1 MADTHARLRSLVA
14 PVVAD
19 LQLDLYDLELAGGVL
34 RVTIDT
40 PPGTVQ
46 PDGRP
51 GGVDLDTLALA
62 TRLISRELD
71 AADPLPNSYTLEV
84 TSPGLERALR
94 TPAHFQREVGKQ
106 VNVRLRDV
114 GEGGLRRLNG
124 TLVAADDT
132 AFTVRLDDTLAEHT
146 VPYAHL
152 DRAKTVFV
160 WGPAT
165 AQPKP
170 GQAKS
175 GQAKAGK
182 ATTKKTPS
190 PEEGTPS

>member
-1 MADTHARLRSLVA
+1 MADTHANLRSIVA
-14 PVVAD
+14 PVVSD
-19 LQLDLYDLELAGGVL
+19 LQLDLYDLDLAGGVL
-34 RVTIDT
+34 RITVDT
-40 PPGTVQ
+40 PAGTVQ

-71 AADPLPNSYTLEV
+71 AADPLPSSYTLEV
-84 TSPGLERALR
+84 TSPGLERVLR

-114 GEGGLRRLNG
+114 GEGGLRRLAG

-132 AFTVRLDDTLAEHT
+132 GFTVRLDDTLAEHT

-152 DRAKTVFV
+152 DRARTVFV

-165 AQPKP
+165 NQTKP
-170 GQAKS
+170 GQPKKGKPVAKK
-175 GQAKAGK
+175 QKQM
-182 ATTKKTPS
+182 TPS